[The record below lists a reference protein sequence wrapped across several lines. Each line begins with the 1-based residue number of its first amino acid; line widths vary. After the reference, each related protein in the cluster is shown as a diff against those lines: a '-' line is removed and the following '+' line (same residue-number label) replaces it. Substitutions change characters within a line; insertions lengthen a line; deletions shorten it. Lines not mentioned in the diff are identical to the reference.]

1 MVAKYEKLWHKLET
15 VTVHLPG
22 ERCSS
27 PVSPVRF
34 SRWNFCFER
43 EQSGC
48 RWDDVEICKTSKHST
63 GGFWC
68 SAAHL
73 CNPLRPFGEY
83 IFWFGVTDWSLCPCD
98 WRLTWRFVSRG
109 STVRKTSI
117 ERVKHGTSFK
127 HWMKLMCGPI
137 LMTSQ
142 WRNDMILLCEKKTL
156 SPPPKQKQTP
166 TKRLWGF
173 YILMSEGVL

>member
-1 MVAKYEKLWHKLET
+1 MVAKYGKLWHKLET

-34 SRWNFCFER
+34 SRWNFCFEH

-73 CNPLRPFGEY
+73 CNALRPFGEY
-83 IFWFGVTDWSLCPCD
+83 IFWFGVTDWSVPV
-98 WRLTWRFVSRG
+98 WLTPNLEVCLRCG
-109 STVRKTSI
+109 STGRKTSI

-127 HWMKLMCGPI
+127 HWMKLMFGPT

-142 WRNDMILLCEKKTL
+142 WRNDRILLCEKKL
-156 SPPPKQKQTP
+156 
-166 TKRLWGF
+166 
-173 YILMSEGVL
+173 